1 MTEINTLHGAGKI
14 QSIGAQPAGAP
25 AAPSQGFGQMLAEAL
40 DDVNQQHLEADRV
53 VADLAAGRSQD
64 VHNVMI
70 ATQKADIGF
79 QLLMQVR
86 NKVVSAYETIM
97 RMQI

>member
-1 MTEINTLHGAGKI
+1 MTEITTLHGAAKI
-14 QSIGAQPAGAP
+14 QSNGVQSPVAP
-25 AAPSQGFGQMLAEAL
+25 AAPSQGFGQMLAGAL
-40 DDVNQQHLEADRV
+40 DDVNRRHLEADRA